1 VSGMPAVFTATA
13 TPGPVH
19 HFTFA
24 AIGDQVETYA
34 FTITVTAEDAFGNT
48 VIAYTAPVAL
58 TDTTGTINPPLSGSF
73 VGGVLTQ
80 AVTIN
85 AEGTGVSITATHTT
99 TPTVAGASNPF
110 DVIPVHVVNL
120 NTGEWFVTIQDAID
134 DADTL
139 SGAGHVISVTAG
151 RYNENVNVTK
161 SDITLTGV
169 GAGADPAHH
178 TIIDGLTPADIGG
191 SPGINLPSGVTG
203 ITIRNLRVQSFH
215 NSSGINAAGRNDDF
229 VVSNTHVYS
238 NALNLG
244 FANGGIYMNGPVT
257 HVLVTGS
264 ELQYNKGR
272 GFVIWNGFKQHIT
285 VTNNVVRYNNCC
297 GIELQDGTASGVLIA
312 GNVVEENADNGIGL
326 VGLTSGGGANRV
338 FSNALRDNGRFGIE
352 IKLPDGTG
360 LESGDGSIVVEE
372 NRVERTFVP
381 ADARDL
387 AGIAVFRRSWIP
399 GNGNVDV
406 PTGVVI
412 RDNAVTGYVQTTSSD
427 GFGIVVEGTTMT
439 VLSNTVANNDVGI
452 QIQAGH
458 QSYVPNTDTD
468 GDQSNLEDEYFGR
481 GNSPVGEGWL
491 GANVV
496 VNNGVGIR
504 AVNGT
509 LTAMNNVISGSTS
522 AGVVLMGAGTVTAT
536 LGGDPPSANV
546 FRENGPSG
554 VTHATVTL
562 PYTNPAV
569 HAYYNDWNAVALA
582 DLEDAIYH
590 QADDSSLAEVVYYD
604 LVVDDDGSSPM
615 ADGVSCGAVTATVVG
630 LLQPAGHVVSFT
642 TDLGTLGVVTGTTGV
657 GGAVATVITS
667 ISDGTATI
675 TGTAGME
682 SGKSQA

>member
-1 VSGMPAVFTATA
+1 
-13 TPGPVH
+13 
-19 HFTFA
+19 
-24 AIGDQVETYA
+24 
-34 FTITVTAEDAFGNT
+34 
-48 VIAYTAPVAL
+48 
-58 TDTTGTINPPLSGSF
+58 
-73 VGGVLTQ
+73 
-80 AVTIN
+80 
-85 AEGTGVSITATHTT
+85 
-99 TPTVAGASNPF
+99 
-110 DVIPVHVVNL
+110 
-120 NTGEWFVTIQDAID
+120 
-134 DADTL
+134 
-139 SGAGHVISVTAG
+139 
-151 RYNENVNVTK
+151 
-161 SDITLTGV
+161 
-169 GAGADPAHH
+169 
-178 TIIDGLTPADIGG
+178 
-191 SPGINLPSGVTG
+191 
-203 ITIRNLRVQSFH
+203 
-215 NSSGINAAGRNDDF
+215 
-229 VVSNTHVYS
+229 
-238 NALNLG
+238 
-244 FANGGIYMNGPVT
+244 
-257 HVLVTGS
+257 
-264 ELQYNKGR
+264 
-272 GFVIWNGFKQHIT
+272 
-285 VTNNVVRYNNCC
+285 
-297 GIELQDGTASGVLIA
+297 
-312 GNVVEENADNGIGL
+312 
-326 VGLTSGGGANRV
+326 
-338 FSNALRDNGRFGIE
+338 LRDNGRFGIE